1 MQGYFQFPNRL
12 SYPKMAF
19 PVVSSSIAEAEKK
32 NQTNTPAHLHTPKKK
47 PVVDILFLLGI
58 DSQLN
63 PEPDSFLFK
72 TRPHDS

>member
-32 NQTNTPAHLHTPKKK
+32 NKQIHPHTCTHPKKASRRYIVS
-47 PVVDILFLLGI
+47 PWY
-58 DSQLN
+58 
-63 PEPDSFLFK
+63 
-72 TRPHDS
+72 

>member
-1 MQGYFQFPNRL
+1 MQGFFQFPNRL

-19 PVVSSSIAEAEKK
+19 PVVSSNIAEAEK
-32 NQTNTPAHLHTPKKK
+32 NTLAHTKK

-72 TRPHDS
+72 SRPHNS